1 MASSEWR
8 VGATAPDDT
17 AVAAPSGDAA
27 LAYAASVGPPSAAAV
42 SAARPAYGAP
52 QAHRTFELDL
62 DVFDG
67 PFDLLVTL
75 ILREE
80 IDIWE
85 VRVSRIIAEYV
96 IKLADSGEFDID
108 ATSQFVVL
116 VAALLEMKSRLLL
129 EEDVDEE
136 LEDLDPDE
144 AARQLLV
151 RLIRYS
157 QFRNAAGALA
167 TAWDAHAGRLYRAA
181 PVPAELLRR
190 RDPQVS
196 LPAAMLPGALAP
208 LLREPPVPDTSHLAD
223 LAVSLVKELRRLRVI
238 LDDEGEFTFAAVA
251 SQRGLERAVT
261 FFALLELHSRGEAR
275 LRQTRHLGDI
285 VVSRLAATAVA
296 AG

>member
-1 MASSEWR
+1 VEAAAMRADA
-8 VGATAPDDT
+8 V
-17 AVAAPSGDAA
+17 AVAASPVV
-27 LAYAASVGPPSAAAV
+27 L
-42 SAARPAYGAP
+42 
-52 QAHRTFELDL
+52 ELDL

-75 ILREE
+75 ILRDE

-96 IKLADSGEFDID
+96 VHLADTGEFDLD

-129 EEDVDEE
+129 EEDVEEE

-144 AARQLLV
+144 AARQLLE
-151 RLIRYS
+151 RLVRYS
-157 QFRNAAGALA
+157 QFRNAAGSLRS
-167 TAWDAHAGRLYRAA
+167 AWEEHSARLYRNA

-190 RDPQVS
+190 RTVDGSMSATVLS
-196 LPAAMLPGALAP
+196 DALAP

-223 LAVSLVKELRRLRVI
+223 LAVSLVKELRRLRLI

-251 SQRGLERAVT
+251 PGDRLERAVT
-261 FFALLELHSRGEAR
+261 FFALLELHSSGEAR
-275 LRQTRHLGDI
+275 LQQTRHFGDI
-285 VVSRLAATAVA
+285 VVRRIKTPVPVA
-296 AG
+296 G

>member
-1 MASSEWR
+1 MRADA
-8 VGATAPDDT
+8 GAI
-17 AVAAPSGDAA
+17 AAP
-27 LAYAASVGPPSAAAV
+27 PV
-42 SAARPAYGAP
+42 SLD
-52 QAHRTFELDL
+52 LDL

-75 ILREE
+75 ILRDE

-96 IKLADSGEFDID
+96 LKLADSGDFDLD

-129 EEDVDEE
+129 EEEADDD

-144 AARQLLV
+144 AARQLLE
-151 RLIRYS
+151 RLVRYS
-157 QFRNAAGALA
+157 QFRAAAGSLRAR
-167 TAWDAHAGRLYRAA
+167 WDEHGARLYRNA

-190 RDPQVS
+190 RAPDGALAPDALS
-196 LPAAMLPGALAP
+196 EALAP

-223 LAVSLVKELRRLRVI
+223 LAVSLVKELRRLRLI
-238 LDDEGEFTFAAVA
+238 LDDTGEFTFAAVA
-251 SQRGLERAVT
+251 PPDRLERAVT
-261 FFALLELHSRGEAR
+261 FFALLELHSSGEAR
-275 LRQTRHLGDI
+275 LRQTRHFGDI
-285 VVSRLAATAVA
+285 VVSRIAVPLPV